1 MKKKWPRQ
9 EAECIHCEYFGRCE
23 VYWGIK
29 CTRRGGKRVP
39 RFRSFDEWG
48 QLQEA

>member
-1 MKKKWPRQ
+1 MKKKWHRQ

-23 VYWGIK
+23 VHWGIK